1 MKVPFNKLNEDLKN
15 KIVEEYYVKKDL
27 SFKDLSYYLNVS
39 ERALSRVLK
48 EAGINTKRINRYR
61 INEEYFQTI
70 DNQEKAYILGLLY
83 ADGYVGDNH
92 FNNIVLGMK
101 DKDII
106 YKVANLLEYDG
117 EIRLGNKGGFENSG
131 VNYILSISSEKMA
144 SDLRKLG
151 LYPNKS
157 TSMVEIPQLD
167 TELYRHFIRGYFD
180 GDGSILHS
188 KTTSYHMVAGEK
200 KKYEYDKVNFCILG
214 TNSFIMQ
221 IVNILNLK
229 YYSIRKT
236 KCNEIIE
243 IRVCSNKEIK
253 KLFKYFYDESTIYLE
268 RKFVK
273 WQGFMSAYVK

>member
-1 MKVPFNKLNEDLKN
+1 MKVPFNKLNEELKN
-15 KIVEEYYVKKDL
+15 KIIEEYYVKKDL
-27 SFKDLSYYLNVS
+27 SFKDLLDYLNVS

-61 INEEYFQTI
+61 VNEEFFQTI

-117 EIRLGNKGGFENSG
+117 EIRLGNKGGFKNSG

-144 SDLRKLG
+144 SDLRRLG

-188 KTTSYHMVAGEK
+188 KTTSYHTVAGKK

-214 TNSFIMQ
+214 TDSFIMQ
-221 IVNILNLK
+221 IINILNLK

-243 IRVCSNKEIK
+243 VRVCSNKEIK